1 MKVLKI
7 ILVVIVILVAVP
19 LIAALFVKKDYKVE
33 REVVVNKPLAEV
45 FDYLKYLK
53 NQDEYSVWAK
63 LDPNMKKEYRGTD
76 GEVGFVSAWESPK
89 DDVGVGEQEIVAY
102 KDGERVDLKIRFKK
116 PFESEAD
123 AYFTTT
129 AVDSASTK
137 VLWGFSSTMPYP
149 MNLMNL
155 LMNMDEMIGKDL
167 EGGLNN
173 MKVIVEGR

>member
-7 ILVVIVILVAVP
+7 ILLIVVIIIAVP

-33 REVVVNKPLAEV
+33 REVVVNKPIAEV

-53 NQDEYSVWAK
+53 NQDNYSVWAK
-63 LDPNMKKEYRGTD
+63 LDPAMKKEFKGTD
-76 GEVGFVSAWESPK
+76 GEVGFVSAWESEK

-102 KDGERVDLKIRFKK
+102 KEGERVDLKIRFKK
-116 PFESEAD
+116 PFESKAD

-149 MNLMNL
+149 MNLMTV

-173 MKVIVEGR
+173 MKTILEAK